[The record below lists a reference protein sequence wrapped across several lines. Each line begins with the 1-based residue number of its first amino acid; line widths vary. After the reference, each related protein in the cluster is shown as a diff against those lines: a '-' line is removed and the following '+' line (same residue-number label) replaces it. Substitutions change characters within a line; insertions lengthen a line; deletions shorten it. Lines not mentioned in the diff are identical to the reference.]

1 MIGTLTWH
9 FHNCVISNEEDICP
23 HAVYKEYE
31 NLEIMLNDIKRLQHR
46 PFDKPDYIL
55 VEFNGII
62 YDVSKPDGI
71 HTKELIIAMIESKY
85 DEKNTQ

>member
-9 FHNCVISNEEDICP
+9 FHNCVIIRNEEDICP

-46 PFDKPDYIL
+46 PFVEPDYIL
-55 VEFNGII
+55 VEFNGIV
-62 YDVSKPDGI
+62 YNVTCVD
-71 HTKELIIAMIESKY
+71 SKY
-85 DEKNTQ
+85 DKEFRKAIQEYINEKM